1 MSERVDVLFD
11 WGFWLQWIMVTTVGW
26 ILGMLFIHPFGL
38 AASGMAM
45 GVLQWVI
52 LQQDIRDAQRWIL
65 ASIAGWV
72 GAWMITLLVVPE
84 DARLLAGFILGLGV
98 GAAQWM
104 VLRREVR
111 WAGWWIIISAL
122 AWATGLGLVPGV
134 IVSGTIPG
142 SMTGIGLEVLLRH
155 ARRGRGQGEKH
166 TVAT

>member
-1 MSERVDVLFD
+1 MSEQVDVLFD

-38 AASGMAM
+38 AASGIAI
-45 GVLQWVI
+45 GVLQWVV
-52 LQQDIRDAQRWIL
+52 LQQQMRDARRWIL

-84 DARLLAGFILGLGV
+84 DARLLAGFILGLGA
-98 GAAQWM
+98 GGTQWM
-104 VLRREVR
+104 VLRREVQ

-134 IVSGTIPG
+134 IVSGVIPG
-142 SMTGIGLEVLLRH
+142 SMTGIGLGVLLRH
-155 ARRGRGQGEKH
+155 ARRGQGRGEKH
-166 TVAT
+166 TTGT